1 MPTPQNQRTL
11 SIRAG
16 VELQEIIGLSAWEGR
31 PAPMSAAHR
40 HNELELNLLARG
52 TAVYFFGGRRV
63 KLPAGSLMLFWAIA
77 PHQLVESTP
86 DSYMYWLTLP
96 LAWFLHRNWPAP
108 FRRAVLNSELIID
121 PAPNPG
127 LVDLFCQ
134 WQIDL
139 ARDLAEDH
147 ELVLLEAEAHLKRL
161 AARLDLERSRPVG
174 PPGAS
179 LHHQNQAEKMAA
191 FLSNHYLEN
200 LPVRKIAA
208 FAGLHPNYAMEIF
221 HKAFGLTIVEY
232 LTNLRVAHA
241 QQLLVNTDQ
250 SVLSIAL
257 ESGFGSL
264 SQFYA
269 AFNRLCG
276 LSPRKYRESLL

>member
-1 MPTPQNQRTL
+1 MPAPLSQRTL

-31 PAPMSAAHR
+31 PLVMAAAHR
-40 HNELELNLLARG
+40 HNELELNLLAQG

-108 FRRAVLNSELIID
+108 FRRAVLNSELTID
-121 PAPNPG
+121 PAPN
-127 LVDLFCQ
+127 LVDLFRQ

-139 ARDLAEDH
+139 ARDLAEDR
-147 ELVLLEAEAHLKRL
+147 ELVLLEAETHLKRM
-161 AARLDLERSRPVG
+161 AARLDLERARPVG
-174 PPGAS
+174 QFGAS
-179 LHHQNQAEKMAA
+179 LHHQSQAEKMAA

-200 LPVRKIAA
+200 LPVHKVAD

-257 ESGFGSL
+257 DSGFGSL